1 MTLAS
6 RRQFIHSLAALA
18 ATPVLPTMAQAPAG
32 AWPQRPIELI
42 VPFAAGGGTD
52 VLARALAEVAR
63 KHLPQDLIV
72 LNRAGASGAVG
83 WTELANARPDGYK
96 IGIITVELTMIPHMG
111 LTKISSDALLP
122 VARLNADPATIA
134 VRADSPYRSIE
145 ELIAA
150 ARKDE
155 AAVRIG
161 NAGPG
166 SLGHLAAAA
175 LQDKVGV
182 KFNHAPYRGANPAVL
197 DLLGGHIE
205 AVAVTPVEVATYVA
219 AGKIR
224 PLAIMAEQ
232 RIQAGWEAVPTLK
245 ERGIDLLIG
254 GWRGLAVPR
263 NTPDAVVQTLRKAMA
278 LTLKDPVLRETM
290 AKQNMGEGYLDQ
302 PEFKAVID
310 RDNAVF
316 KQLVDKLGIKA

>member
-6 RRQFIHSLAALA
+6 RRQFIHSLTALA
-18 ATPVLPTMAQAPAG
+18 ATPVLPAIAQAPAG

-111 LTKISSDALLP
+111 LTKISSDAVQP

-145 ELIAA
+145 ELIAV

-175 LQDKVGV
+175 LQDKAGV

>member
-18 ATPVLPTMAQAPAG
+18 ATPVLPAMAQAPAG

-278 LTLKDPVLRETM
+278 LTLKNPVLRETM

>member
-18 ATPVLPTMAQAPAG
+18 ATPVLPAMAQAPAG

-175 LQDKVGV
+175 LQDKAGV

-254 GWRGLAVPR
+254 GWRGLAVPH

>member
-1 MTLAS
+1 
-6 RRQFIHSLAALA
+6 
-18 ATPVLPTMAQAPAG
+18 MAQAPAG

-175 LQDKVGV
+175 LQDKAGV

>member
-6 RRQFIHSLAALA
+6 RRQFIHSLAALD
-18 ATPVLPTMAQAPAG
+18 ATPALPAIAQAPAG

-111 LTKISSDALLP
+111 LTKISSDAVLP

-145 ELIAA
+145 ELIAV
-150 ARKDE
+150 ARKDV

-175 LQDKVGV
+175 LQDKAGV

>member
-1 MTLAS
+1 MP
-6 RRQFIHSLAALA
+6 LAAA
-18 ATPVLPTMAQAPAG
+18 PTC
-32 AWPQRPIELI
+32 WH
-42 VPFAAGGGTD
+42 
-52 VLARALAEVAR
+52 ARLAEVAR

-175 LQDKVGV
+175 LQDKAGV

-278 LTLKDPVLRETM
+278 LTLKDPVLRETWPSRTW
-290 AKQNMGEGYLDQ
+290 ARATWTSPNSR
-302 PEFKAVID
+302 P
-310 RDNAVF
+310 
-316 KQLVDKLGIKA
+316 

>member
-1 MTLAS
+1 MTITT
-6 RRQFIHSLAALA
+6 RRQFIGSLGAMAGACLLPSVALA
-18 ATPVLPTMAQAPAG
+18 QKAY
-32 AWPQRPIELI
+32 PQRAIELI

-52 VLARALAEVAR
+52 VLARALAEAAR
-63 KHLPQDLIV
+63 PHLSQDLIV

-83 WTELANARPDGYK
+83 WSELVNAKPDGYK

-111 LTKISSDALLP
+111 LTKVNSDALLP

-134 VRADSPYRSIE
+134 VRADSPFQTIE
-145 ELIAA
+145 DLIAA
-150 ARKDE
+150 AGKE
-155 AAVRIG
+155 PNAVSVG

-182 KFNHAPYRGANPAVL
+182 QFNHAPYRGANPAVL

-219 AGKIR
+219 DGKIR
-224 PLAIMAEQ
+224 PLAIMADA
-232 RIQAGWEAVPTLK
+232 RIGAGWENVPTLK
-245 ERGIDLLIG
+245 ERDIDLLIG

-263 NTPDAVVQTLRKAMA
+263 DTPDEIVQTLRNAMA
-278 LTLKDPVLRETM
+278 KTLEEPALRKTM
-290 AKQNMGEGYLDQ
+290 AELNMGEGYLDQ
-302 PEFKAVID
+302 ADFQALIE

-316 KQLVDKLGIKA
+316 KALVEKLEIKA

>member
-1 MTLAS
+1 MTYAT
-6 RRQFIHSLAALA
+6 RRGFIESLGALA
-18 ATPVLPTMAQAPAG
+18 GACVLPAVAQTAPAY
-32 AWPQRPIELI
+32 PQRPIELI

-52 VLARALAEVAR
+52 VLARALAEAAR
-63 KHLPQDLIV
+63 KHLSQDLIV

-83 WTELANARPDGYK
+83 WSELANAKPDGYK
-96 IGIITVELTMIPHMG
+96 LGIITVELTMIPHMG
-111 LTKISSDALLP
+111 LTKISSDSVLP
-122 VARLNADPATIA
+122 IARLNADPATIA

-150 ARKDE
+150 ARQE
-155 AAVRIG
+155 ADGVRIG

-182 KFNHAPYRGANPAVL
+182 QFNHAPYRGANPAVL

-224 PLAIMAEQ
+224 PLAIMADR
-232 RIQAGWEAVPTLK
+232 RIGAGWENVPTLK

-254 GWRGLAVPR
+254 GWRGLAAPR
-263 NTPDAVVQTLRKAMA
+263 NTPDTVVQTLRKTIAR
-278 LTLKDPVLRETM
+278 TLKEPALRDTM

-302 PEFKAVID
+302 PEFKTVID
-310 RDNAVF
+310 RDNMVF
-316 KQLVDKLGIKA
+316 KQLVNKLGIKA

>member
-1 MTLAS
+1 MTYAT
-6 RRQFIHSLAALA
+6 RRGFIESLGALA
-18 ATPVLPTMAQAPAG
+18 GACVLPAVAQTAPAY
-32 AWPQRPIELI
+32 PQRPIELI

-52 VLARALAEVAR
+52 VLARALAEAAR

-83 WTELANARPDGYK
+83 WSELANAKPDGYK
-96 IGIITVELTMIPHMG
+96 LGIITVELTMIPHMG
-111 LTKISSDALLP
+111 LTKISSDSVLP
-122 VARLNADPATIA
+122 IARLNADPATIA
-134 VRADSPYRSIE
+134 VRADSPHRSIE
-145 ELIAA
+145 ELVAA
-150 ARKDE
+150 ARQE
-155 AAVRIG
+155 ADGVRIG

-182 KFNHAPYRGANPAVL
+182 QFNHAPYRGANPAVL

-224 PLAIMAEQ
+224 PLAIMADR
-232 RIQAGWEAVPTLK
+232 RIGAGWENVPTLK

-254 GWRGLAVPR
+254 GWRGLAAPR
-263 NTPDAVVQTLRKAMA
+263 NTPDTVVQTLRKAMA
-278 LTLKDPVLRETM
+278 LTLKEPALRDTM

-302 PEFKAVID
+302 PEFKTVID
-310 RDNAVF
+310 RDNMVF
-316 KQLVDKLGIKA
+316 KQLVNKLGIKA

>member
-18 ATPVLPTMAQAPAG
+18 ATPVLPAMAQAPAG

-111 LTKISSDALLP
+111 LTKISSDAVLP

-224 PLAIMAEQ
+224 PLATMAEQ

>member
-1 MTLAS
+1 MTYAT
-6 RRQFIHSLAALA
+6 RRGFIESLGALA
-18 ATPVLPTMAQAPAG
+18 GACVLPAVAQTAPAY
-32 AWPQRPIELI
+32 PQRPIELI

-52 VLARALAEVAR
+52 VLARALAEAAR
-63 KHLPQDLIV
+63 KHLSQDLIV

-83 WTELANARPDGYK
+83 WSELANAKPDGYK
-96 IGIITVELTMIPHMG
+96 LGIITVELTMIPHMG
-111 LTKISSDALLP
+111 LTKISSDSVLP
-122 VARLNADPATIA
+122 IARLNADPATIA

-145 ELIAA
+145 ELVAA
-150 ARKDE
+150 ARQE
-155 AAVRIG
+155 ADGVRIG

-182 KFNHAPYRGANPAVL
+182 QFNHAPYRGANPAVL

-224 PLAIMAEQ
+224 PLAIMADR
-232 RIQAGWEAVPTLK
+232 RIGAGWENVPTLK

-254 GWRGLAVPR
+254 GWRGLAAPR

-278 LTLKDPVLRETM
+278 RTLKEPALRDTM

-302 PEFKAVID
+302 PEFKTVID
-310 RDNAVF
+310 RDNMVF
-316 KQLVDKLGIKA
+316 KQLVNKLGIKA

>member
-1 MTLAS
+1 MTITT
-6 RRQFIHSLAALA
+6 RRQFIGSLGAMAGACLLPSVALA
-18 ATPVLPTMAQAPAG
+18 QKAY
-32 AWPQRPIELI
+32 PQRAIELI

-52 VLARALAEVAR
+52 VLARALAEAAR
-63 KHLPQDLIV
+63 PHLSQDLIV

-83 WTELANARPDGYK
+83 WSELVNAKPDGYK

-111 LTKISSDALLP
+111 LTKVHSDALLP

-134 VRADSPYRSIE
+134 VRADSPFQTIE
-145 ELIAA
+145 DLIAA
-150 ARKDE
+150 AGKE
-155 AAVRIG
+155 PNAVSVG

-182 KFNHAPYRGANPAVL
+182 QFNHAPYRGANPAVL

-219 AGKIR
+219 DGKIR
-224 PLAIMAEQ
+224 PLAIMADA
-232 RIQAGWEAVPTLK
+232 RIGAGWENVPTLK
-245 ERGIDLLIG
+245 ERDIDLLIG

-263 NTPDAVVQTLRKAMA
+263 DTPDEIVQTLRNAMA
-278 LTLKDPVLRETM
+278 QTLEEPALRKTM
-290 AKQNMGEGYLDQ
+290 AELNMGEGYLDQ
-302 PEFKAVID
+302 ADFQALIE

-316 KQLVDKLGIKA
+316 KALVEKLEIKA

>member
-18 ATPVLPTMAQAPAG
+18 ATPVLPAMAQAPAG

-155 AAVRIG
+155 AAVHIG

-175 LQDKVGV
+175 LQDKAGV

-205 AVAVTPVEVATYVA
+205 AVAVTPVEVAAYVA

-278 LTLKDPVLRETM
+278 LTLKDPALRETM

>member
-18 ATPVLPTMAQAPAG
+18 ATPVLPAMAQAPAG

-175 LQDKVGV
+175 LQDKAGV

-205 AVAVTPVEVATYVA
+205 AVAVTPVEVATYVT

>member
-18 ATPVLPTMAQAPAG
+18 ATPVLPAMAQAPAG

-111 LTKISSDALLP
+111 LTKISSDAVLP

-175 LQDKVGV
+175 LQDKAGV

-245 ERGIDLLIG
+245 ERGIDLIIG